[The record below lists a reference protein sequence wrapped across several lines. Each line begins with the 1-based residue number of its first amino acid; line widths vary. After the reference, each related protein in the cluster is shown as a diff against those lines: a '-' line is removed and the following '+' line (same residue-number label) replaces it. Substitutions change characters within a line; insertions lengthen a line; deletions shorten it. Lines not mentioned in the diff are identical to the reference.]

1 MEAGRGDEPTIY
13 NGKGGAGTRTLQSIK
28 RSCLADSSSRWK
40 GSCGRDLSDSGYSGH
55 EMGRIS

>member
-28 RSCLADSSSRWK
+28 RSGLADSSSRWK
-40 GSCGRDLSDSGYSGH
+40 GSGGWD
-55 EMGRIS
+55 